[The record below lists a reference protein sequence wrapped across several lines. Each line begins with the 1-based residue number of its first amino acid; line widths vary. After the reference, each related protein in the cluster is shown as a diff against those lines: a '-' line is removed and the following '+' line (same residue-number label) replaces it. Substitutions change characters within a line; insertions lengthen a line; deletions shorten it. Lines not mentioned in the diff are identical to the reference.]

1 EEGVRRARARAAGA
15 DFRLIVVDATR
26 PHEAAALGPL
36 TGGAALVVA
45 NKVDLAPSDGARWA
59 DALGAGRA
67 LRLSLRTGR
76 GLTEL
81 LARLGTEM
89 KARLDPGSAP
99 VITRARHRAALV
111 DAAAA
116 LDRFA
121 TATLPE
127 LAAEDLRAATRALGR
142 ITGRVDV
149 EDMLDIIFREFCI
162 GK

>member
-1 EEGVRRARARAAGA
+1 G
-15 DFRLIVVDATR
+15 D
-26 PHEAAALGPL
+26 
-36 TGGAALVVA
+36 ALVVA
-45 NKVDLAPSDGARWA
+45 NKIDLGPADAARWA
-59 DALGAGRA
+59 DALGAGPA
-67 LRLSLRTGR
+67 LRLSLLTGQ
-76 GLTEL
+76 GLANL
-81 LARLGTEM
+81 LARLAAEM
-89 KARLDPGSAP
+89 KTRLDPGGAP
-99 VITRARHRAALV
+99 VITRARHRAALA

-121 TATLPE
+121 IATLPE